1 MMISI
6 SLVLVLGAAIIVAWR
21 YMGLRP
27 WHAVI
32 CIVFGFYLAQ
42 TTAAPEVRHLI
53 TSIVNA
59 LSSGQH

>member
-1 MMISI
+1 MISI
-6 SLVLVLGAAIIVAWR
+6 SLVLLLGAAVFVAWR
-21 YMGLRP
+21 YTGLRP

-42 TTAAPEVRHLI
+42 TTAAPELRHLI

-59 LSSGQH
+59 LSAGQH